1 MGDISGQMM
10 RLLRCE
16 TPLGVFSL
24 LWALA
29 ASLHHLEA
37 HPLAGLLIYPFSILL
52 WLFPERLWALASFAV
67 AHIILLSLDLPAAA
81 NHSVLALMVNTCLL
95 IGCVQTLRCND
106 PAAQRLQLW
115 ESVRGPVQATVVVV
129 YVCAVFHKLNSAF
142 FDADVSCAT
151 GQVAKL
157 FELHGFPEPPTTMS
171 VFSFTSYLTVIVE
184 AAIAACLLWPR
195 LSYVGATLGLLFHTG
210 LGWAQFFDFATVV
223 FALYLFFLPW
233 EGMQRNIDRLPRW
246 AGACFVLCLM
256 AVCATS
262 FYFHGMRQSSVIFAW
277 PQWSLQADTLICL
290 FWTLMVWPILWPIF
304 CSGKVWRDERRWT
317 GATLAWLIPLLA
329 LGNGATSY
337 LGLKTVANYSMFSNL
352 RTEGGQTN
360 HFLIPAGQF
369 FFADY
374 QNDLVRIDFVD
385 YVLPEQWPWW
395 VRLAGGSRWV
405 DRQARWL
412 AEAPGTRVPFA
423 EVRRALQLWREIG
436 VTHVA
441 LVYEHHGE
449 RYTTADAFSAPA
461 LMRPLS
467 FWERRLMAFRAVQD
481 DGEASACRW

>member
-1 MGDISGQMM
+1 MM

-29 ASLHHLEA
+29 ASLHHLET
-37 HPLAGLLIYPFSILL
+37 HPLAGLPLYPFAILL
-52 WLFPERLWALASFAV
+52 WLFPECLWAIASFAV
-67 AHIILLSLDLPAAA
+67 AHTALLSLDLPAAA
-81 NHSVLALMVNTCLL
+81 NHSVLALMVNACLL
-95 IGCVQTLRCND
+95 IGCVQALRCSD
-106 PAAQRLQLW
+106 PASRRRQLW
-115 ESVRGPVQATVVVV
+115 KSIRGPVQATVAVV
-129 YVCAVFHKLNSAF
+129 YVFAVFHKLNSAF

-151 GQVAKL
+151 SQVARL
-157 FELHGFPEPPTTMS
+157 FELHGFPASPTIMS

-184 AAIAACLLWPR
+184 AAIAVCLLWPR
-195 LSYVGATLGLLFHTG
+195 LSYVGATLGLLFHTA

-233 EGMQRNIDRLPRW
+233 EGMQRHIDRMPRW
-246 AGACFVLCLM
+246 AGTCFVACLI
-256 AVCATS
+256 AVCVTS
-262 FYFHGMRQSSVIFAW
+262 FYFHGLRQSPVIFAW

-304 CSGKVWRDERRWT
+304 SRGEVRRGDRRWT
-317 GATLAWLIPLLA
+317 GTILAWLIPLLA
-329 LGNGATSY
+329 LGNSATSY

-352 RTEGGQTN
+352 RTEGGQSN
-360 HFLIPAGQF
+360 HFLITAGHF
-369 FFADY
+369 FVADY
-374 QNDLVRIDFVD
+374 QHDLVRLDFVD
-385 YVLPEQWPWW
+385 YVLPEAWPWW

-412 AEAPGTRVPFA
+412 AEAPDTRVPFA
-423 EVRRALQLWREIG
+423 EVRRVLQLWRAIG
-436 VTHVA
+436 VTNVA
-441 LVYEHHGE
+441 LVYEYHGE
-449 RYTTADAFSAPA
+449 RYETADAFSAPV